1 MRDSVSLSSLPS
13 SSPPASVVVDDE
25 TRRGLDPSRRVVMK
39 RQCPQPTQ
47 TRNDSFPAG
56 NIATSSGDSII
67 VMNTRLQNG
76 DASLI
81 CNLNRRRRPS
91 GTATRCQG
99 PLFGDPLLPRS
110 LVPLLQGATRRVR
123 ASTRILQS
131 IGVEIVAVSVDDEA
145 VSTALVDRMRL
156 NFTVGFGVK
165 ADEISAATGAYVA
178 EDAAYLQSTGFVL
191 DKQGRILTSVYSS
204 GAIGRLVPED
214 VAGFVRY
221 IESHDAAKT
230 PAETRP

>member
-1 MRDSVSLSSLPS
+1 MNPWGTLRTPGIL
-13 SSPPASVVVDDE
+13 
-25 TRRGLDPSRRVVMK
+25 
-39 RQCPQPTQ
+39 RQRLVIQ
-47 TRNDSFPAG
+47 
-56 NIATSSGDSII
+56 II

-76 DASLI
+76 DRFPDLSISIVGGGQVVCHAMSRALYSVI
-81 CNLNRRRRPS
+81 
-91 GTATRCQG
+91 
-99 PLFGDPLLPRS
+99 LFYR
-110 LVPLLQGATRRVR
+110 GAWCPYCKAQLAAFARAR
-123 ASTRILQS
+123 ASLQS

-145 VSTALVDRMRL
+145 VSTALVDKMRL

-191 DKQGRILTSVYSS
+191 DRQGRILTSVYSS

>member
-1 MRDSVSLSSLPS
+1 MI
-13 SSPPASVVVDDE
+13 
-25 TRRGLDPSRRVVMK
+25 
-39 RQCPQPTQ
+39 Q
-47 TRNDSFPAG
+47 
-56 NIATSSGDSII
+56 II

-76 DASLI
+76 DRFPDLSI
-81 CNLNRRRRPS
+81 S
-91 GTATRCQG
+91 IVGGGQVV
-99 PLFGDPLLPRS
+99 LPRDVEGLYS
-110 LVPLLQGATRRVR
+110 VILFYRGAWCPYCKAQLAAFARAR
-123 ASTRILQS
+123 ASLQS

-221 IESHDAAKT
+221 IESHDAPKT